1 MFIGIIIGAVT
12 FIIIGVFHP
21 IVVKAEYYWG
31 SKCWPLFL
39 VCGLFFLFLSILFEN
54 VILSG
59 ILGVLG
65 FTSLWSIK
73 EIHEQVVRVAKGW
86 SKANPK
92 RYNSTKI

>member
-1 MFIGIIIGAVT
+1 MFSGIIIGAVT

-31 SKCWPLFL
+31 AKCWPIFL
-39 VCGLFFLFLSILFEN
+39 ISGLIFLFLSVISN
-54 VILSG
+54 YIILSG

-73 EIHEQVVRVAKGW
+73 EIHEQVERVAKGW
-86 SKANPK
+86 AKVNPK
-92 RYNSTKI
+92 RPNNPQK